1 MLVDT
6 KTQVSDDVWQFDVCI
21 VGSGPAGI
29 TLAREISSSG
39 LRVAL
44 LESGG
49 DKTVEKIQNLNTGA
63 VESAHGYEEQTL
75 YKGRCR
81 QFGGTSNLWNHKV
94 RGGAA
99 DYIRYVP
106 LDEIDFERR
115 DWVPESGWPF
125 GRRDLQPFYDLAQ
138 RVSGIGKLDFRAF
151 ENGAKRS
158 QPWQTEKIESVVSQ
172 FGSSEIFLHQ
182 NRRDLFR
189 DERVTVI
196 LQALLLRLQMDPLS
210 RAITSAQAGLRDGR
224 KFQVRAKAFVLAAG
238 GLENARI
245 LL

>member
-6 KTQVSDDVWQFDVCI
+6 STQLLSGSLQFDVCI

-29 TLAREISSSG
+29 TLAREISRFG

-49 DKTVEKIQNLNTGA
+49 NKPVEVTQNLNTGA
-63 VESAHGYEEQTL
+63 VESTHGYEEQTL
-75 YKGRCR
+75 SKGRGR

-125 GRRDLQPFYDLAQ
+125 GRRDLQPFYDLAR
-138 RVSGIGKLDFRAF
+138 RVCGVG
-151 ENGAKRS
+151 
-158 QPWQTEKIESVVSQ
+158 
-172 FGSSEIFLHQ
+172 
-182 NRRDLFR
+182 
-189 DERVTVI
+189 
-196 LQALLLRLQMDPLS
+196 LRL
-210 RAITSAQAGLRDGR
+210 
-224 KFQVRAKAFVLAAG
+224 
-238 GLENARI
+238 
-245 LL
+245 